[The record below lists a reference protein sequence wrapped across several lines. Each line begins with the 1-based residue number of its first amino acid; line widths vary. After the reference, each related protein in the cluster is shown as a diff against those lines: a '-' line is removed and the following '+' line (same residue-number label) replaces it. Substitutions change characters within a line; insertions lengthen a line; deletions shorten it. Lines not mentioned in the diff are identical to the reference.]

1 MSIGARIMM
10 ASRAFWNILTD
21 PGTESTKQTY
31 EARLDQYRQAW
42 AYYSGTMFSRRNG
55 ADWTIYLAQR
65 ELYKHTR
72 LIFNPVPNI
81 VDFYVDNLWKPAD
94 NKLYP
99 ALATPVLESTD
110 ERVTRAIA
118 QLDQWGMW
126 LSEKTKI
133 IKYAATAGSCLV
145 EGIDDLQRQKVY
157 HNTVWAGLV
166 KDVEL
171 NASGD
176 VLAYTIE
183 YEVYDRTRKTTFL
196 YKKIVTKETFS
207 YFRDDKPFIPEGKTK
222 EVEPNPYGFC
232 FAVWL
237 KHGDAGGDYGT
248 GAFTNYDKV
257 DETNSLASHLHD
269 NIHKEIESGK
279 IIGVNETATLKP
291 LTGASQNS
299 DGSLNEVDPRMDRL
313 LLIAQG
319 TVSVSDLSGLLKLAE
334 AHPYLKEL
342 IISIGA
348 DYPELEYKQILKE
361 SAQLSGIALERL
373 LTPAQNRLDG
383 VQAYHNQ
390 QLVKFRQMGIAVSG
404 MRANGGG
411 WTTRTIQQ
419 QEFSPFNLKSYERG
433 ELDFQLENSVLVTL
447 NEKEEEEILQLKAS
461 RAATLKDGVDAKEF
475 LIIAGYSEEQADE
488 ILARKAKEVEGK
500 PPPVIAPMDVRQL
513 GDGVN

>member
-1 MSIGARIMM
+1 MT
-10 ASRAFWNILTD
+10 ASRAFWNALTD
-21 PGTESTKQTY
+21 PGTEKQSY
-31 EARLDQYRQAW
+31 EVRLDRYRQAW
-42 AYYSGTMFSRRNG
+42 AYYAGTMFSRRNG
-55 ADWTIYLAQR
+55 ADWSVYLAQR
-65 ELYKHTR
+65 ELYKKTR

-81 VDFYVDNLWKPAD
+81 IDFYVDNLWKPAD

-99 ALATPVLESTD
+99 ALATPLLEGTD
-110 ERVTRAIA
+110 EKVTRAVA

-126 LSEKTKI
+126 LSEKNKI

-171 NASGD
+171 NSSGD
-176 VLAYTIE
+176 VMSYTIE
-183 YEVYDRTRKTTFL
+183 YEVYDRELKRTYL

-237 KHGDAGGDYGT
+237 KHGDNGGDYGS
-248 GAFTNYDKV
+248 GAFTDYDKT

-279 IIGVNETATLKP
+279 IIGVDDTAKLKP
-291 LTGASQNS
+291 LTGATQNA
-299 DGSLNEVDPRMDRL
+299 DGTINETDPRLDRL

-319 TVSVSDLSGLLKLAE
+319 SVSVADLSGLLKLAE
-334 AHPYLKEL
+334 AHPYLKDL
-342 IISIGA
+342 ILSFGA

-383 VQAYHNQ
+383 AQAHHNQ
-390 QLVKFRQMGIAVSG
+390 QLVKFRQMGLAVGG
-404 MRANGGG
+404 MRVNGGG

-419 QEFSPFNLKSYERG
+419 REFSPFNLKSYERG
-433 ELDFQLENSVLVTL
+433 ELDFQLENSALITL
-447 NEKEEEEILQLKAS
+447 NEKEEEEILKLKAD
-461 RAATLKDGVDAKEF
+461 RAAVMKDGVDKKEF
-475 LIIAGYSEEQADE
+475 LIIAGYSEEKADE
-488 ILARKAKEVEGK
+488 ILARKAKEIADM
-500 PPPVIAPMDVRQL
+500 PPTAIAPMDVRQL